1 MSIRELHSEDWPIRQ
16 LQIYACAT
24 EIVQV
29 NLRMREEFR
38 RKLERAAE
46 KKDHSLNTEMIER
59 LEASFGDESK
69 ARDQAEMIEALRGP
83 VTQEIADQL
92 IKEIRAS
99 VRSEM
104 DRLTRGGEATED
116 EVQANIKA
124 RFAKKEEE
132 K

>member
-1 MSIRELHSEDWPIRQ
+1 
-16 LQIYACAT
+16 
-24 EIVQV
+24 
-29 NLRMREEFR
+29 MREEFR